1 MGCRVR
7 LKDGFAYHVTGYLQN
22 IHVQHQEQVRM
33 KSMVER
39 DPMTGLYSKTHS
51 NYLVNQTVSDK
62 TFSMHALLVI
72 DLDNFKQVND
82 KLGHLI
88 GDAVI
93 MDMAMNLKMLFR
105 SSDILGHI
113 GGDEFLVLMKD
124 IKTPDIVQ
132 ERCNQLR
139 DLLRKSYDHDKETV
153 QVSASIGISLAPMH
167 GQDFQTLFSHAD
179 AALYQSKRM
188 GKDRQMLY
196 SANFVETREKA
207 EDGNEP
213 RQDLQKL
220 LEDPKHYILDM
231 AFNSKDTELA
241 VQILLEIF
249 AKYFRVHRAY
259 VFWHVDGPYW
269 PKALFEYAMGNH
281 KKASVAHDAPVRRQ
295 IRKRYRTTKYGRFTE
310 CSDTSKLISKN
321 ARMEFQRRQICAYL
335 ECAVMDGDKFI
346 GCVGFDDCQE
356 PREWTQSEH
365 EVLQAFA
372 DIMRRFL
379 FGQLYYERMKG
390 RGALDF

>member
-1 MGCRVR
+1 MVCRS
-7 LKDGFAYHVTGYLQN
+7 T
-22 IHVQHQEQVRM
+22 
-33 KSMVER
+33 
-39 DPMTGLYSKTHS
+39 
-51 NYLVNQTVSDK
+51 
-62 TFSMHALLVI
+62 
-72 DLDNFKQVND
+72 
-82 KLGHLI
+82 
-88 GDAVI
+88 
-93 MDMAMNLKMLFR
+93 
-105 SSDILGHI
+105 DILGHI

-139 DLLRKSYDHDKETV
+139 DFLRKSYDHGEETV
-153 QVSASIGISLAPMH
+153 QVSASIGIALAPTD

-188 GKDRQMLY
+188 GKDRQTLY
-196 SANFVETREKA
+196 ASGFVEKREKVV
-207 EDGNEP
+207 EESES

-231 AFNSKDTELA
+231 AFNSKNTELA

-269 PKALFEYAMGNH
+269 PRALFEYAMGDH

-310 CSDTSKLISKN
+310 CIDTSRLASQM
-321 ARMEFQRRQICAYL
+321 ARKEFQRRQICAYL
-335 ECAVMDGDKFI
+335 ECAVMDVDKFI
-346 GCVGFDDCQE
+346 GCVG
-356 PREWTQSEH
+356 
-365 EVLQAFA
+365 
-372 DIMRRFL
+372 
-379 FGQLYYERMKG
+379 
-390 RGALDF
+390 